1 MAQRLPPLD
10 FFPKKTQPEGIRI
23 LTDRADLLA
32 WRDALLSDV
41 GERPPGPRHQIT
53 LAEVQDYSRRWEEN
67 RRREPKVE
75 FDVVTDP
82 DGAPLAIGP
91 AAHVFEFSWLAI
103 DEADADRLCI
113 TAGQYPRVAI
123 VRPYS
128 EGDNN
133 R

>member
-1 MAQRLPPLD
+1 M
-10 FFPKKTQPEGIRI
+10 
-23 LTDRADLLA
+23 TDRADLLA
-32 WRDALLSDV
+32 WRDALFSDV
-41 GERPPGPRHQIT
+41 PERLPGPRRLIT

-67 RRREPKVE
+67 RCREPKVE
-75 FDVVTDP
+75 FDVLTDP

-91 AAHVFEFSWLAI
+91 AVHVFEFSWLAI
-103 DEADADRLCI
+103 NQADADRLGI
-113 TAGQYPRVAI
+113 EAGQYPGVTI